1 MKTRKYLRT
10 ILIVLIWLVIWQVL
24 AVIVNNSILLS
35 GPVETVKAL
44 VSLGSEPSFYISVGK
59 TVVKIL
65 AGFLIGMFLGS
76 VISLLSYRYV
86 IVREF
91 FSPFVSVVKSI
102 PIVSF
107 IIIALIWAG
116 SSNVTI
122 IVSSVI
128 SFPIFYKNLLEGLLV
143 TDPKMLDL
151 AKVFEMKTSK
161 KIKYIYLPS
170 LSPHIRSAVSL
181 AIGMAFRGGITAEVV
196 GQPVRS
202 IGNGLYRAKIN
213 LATSEMLAWTLVA
226 VLAAFLIE
234 RLISFIVKKVLK

>member
-143 TDPKMLDL
+143 TDPKKLDL

>member
-1 MKTRKYLRT
+1 MLRTKDHVLSPEMEGLLASAGEVLGGAATTFGMFNNADLVFPEITDDKGEKVRITHGRYRVLLENPDVRVRKDMFENYYKMFIDYKNTLAANYQTHVTGHVFQAKARKYASALERGVD
-10 ILIVLIWLVIWQVL
+10 INNVPVQV
-24 AVIVNNSILLS
+24 
-35 GPVETVKAL
+35 
-44 VSLGSEPSFYISVGK
+44 
-59 TVVKIL
+59 
-65 AGFLIGMFLGS
+65 
-76 VISLLSYRYV
+76 
-86 IVREF
+86 
-91 FSPFVSVVKSI
+91 
-102 PIVSF
+102 
-107 IIIALIWAG
+107 
-116 SSNVTI
+116 
-122 IVSSVI
+122 
-128 SFPIFYKNLLEGLLV
+128 YKNLLEGLLV

-170 LSPHIRSAVSL
+170 LSPHIKSAISL

>member
-1 MKTRKYLRT
+1 MKNRFIRT
-10 ILIVLIWLVIWQVL
+10 SLIVLIWLVIWQVL
-24 AVIVNNSILLS
+24 SLVVNNSVLLS
-35 GPVETVKAL
+35 GPVDTVRAL
-44 VSLGSEPSFYISVGK
+44 IELGSSTSFYISVGI
-59 TVVKIL
+59 TVGKVL
-65 AGFLIGMFLGS
+65 LGFLTGMILGS
-76 VISLLSYRYV
+76 ALSVLSYKVR

-91 FSPFVSVVKSI
+91 LSPFVSVIKSI

-128 SFPIFYKNLLEGLLV
+128 SFPIFYKNLLEGLQV
-143 TDPKMLDL
+143 IDPKMTEL
-151 AKVFEMKTSK
+151 AKVYQMKTCK
-161 KIKYIYLPS
+161 KIRYIYLPS
-170 LSPHIRSAVSL
+170 LSSQIKSAVSL

-196 GQPVRS
+196 GQPLRS
-202 IGNGLYRAKIN
+202 IGNGLYRSKIN

-226 VLAAFLIE
+226 MLSAFLIE

>member
-1 MKTRKYLRT
+1 MKTKKYIRT
-10 ILIVLIWLVIWQVL
+10 TLIVLIWLVIWQVL
-24 AVIVNNSILLS
+24 ALAVNNSILLS
-35 GPVETVKAL
+35 GPVETVEAL
-44 VSLGSEPSFYISVGK
+44 ITLGATPSFYLSVGI
-59 TVVKIL
+59 TTGKIL
-65 AGFLIGMFLGS
+65 LGFLLGGLLGS
-76 VISLLSYRYV
+76 VLALLSYRIN
-86 IVREF
+86 IVKEF
-91 FSPFVSVVKSI
+91 LSPFVSVIKSI
-102 PIVSF
+102 PVVSF

-122 IVSSVI
+122 IVSAVI

-143 TDPKMLDL
+143 TDPKMLEL
-151 AKVFEMKTSK
+151 AKVYQMKTSK
-161 KIKYIYLPS
+161 KIRYIYLPS
-170 LSPHIRSAVSL
+170 LTPHIKSAISL

-196 GQPVRS
+196 GQPLRS

>member
-1 MKTRKYLRT
+1 MKNRFIRT
-10 ILIVLIWLVIWQVL
+10 SLIVLIWLVIWQVL
-24 AVIVNNSILLS
+24 SLVVNNSVLLS
-35 GPVETVKAL
+35 GPVDTVRAL
-44 VSLGSEPSFYISVGK
+44 IELGSSTSFYISVGI
-59 TVVKIL
+59 TVGKVL
-65 AGFLIGMFLGS
+65 LGFLTGMILGS
-76 VISLLSYRYV
+76 ALSVLSYKVR

-91 FSPFVSVVKSI
+91 LSPFVSVIKSI

-128 SFPIFYKNLLEGLLV
+128 SFPIFYKNLLEGLQV
-143 TDPKMLDL
+143 IDPKMTEP
-151 AKVFEMKTSK
+151 AKVYQMKTCK
-161 KIKYIYLPS
+161 KIRYIYLPS
-170 LSPHIRSAVSL
+170 LSSQIKSAVSL

-196 GQPVRS
+196 GQPLRS
-202 IGNGLYRAKIN
+202 IGNGLYRSKIN

-226 VLAAFLIE
+226 VLSAFLIE

>member
-76 VISLLSYRYV
+76 IISLLSYRYV

-91 FSPFVSVVKSI
+91 FSPFVSVIKSI

>member
-1 MKTRKYLRT
+1 M
-10 ILIVLIWLVIWQVL
+10 IVLIWLVIWQVL

>member
-1 MKTRKYLRT
+1 MKNKRYIR
-10 ILIVLIWLVIWQVL
+10 IAVIVLIWLAIWQIL
-24 AVIVNNSILLS
+24 AVVINNSILLS
-35 GPVETVKAL
+35 GPVETVMAL
-44 VSLGSEPSFYISVGK
+44 ISLCSDPSFFMSVGATIGK
-59 TVVKIL
+59 VL
-65 AGFLIGMFLGS
+65 LGFLTGLVLGTGLA
-76 VISLLSYRYV
+76 VLSYRSGL
-86 IVREF
+86 IKDF
-91 FSPFVSVVKSI
+91 LSPFVSVIKSI

-116 SSNVTI
+116 SSNVTL

-128 SFPIFYKNLLEGLLV
+128 SFPIFYKNILEGLSV
-143 TDPKMLDL
+143 TDRKMLDM
-151 AKVFEMKTSK
+151 AKVFQMKTSK
-161 KIKYIYLPS
+161 KIS
-170 LSPHIRSAVSL
+170 SHIKSAISL

-196 GQPVRS
+196 GQPLRS

>member
-1 MKTRKYLRT
+1 MKTRKHLRT